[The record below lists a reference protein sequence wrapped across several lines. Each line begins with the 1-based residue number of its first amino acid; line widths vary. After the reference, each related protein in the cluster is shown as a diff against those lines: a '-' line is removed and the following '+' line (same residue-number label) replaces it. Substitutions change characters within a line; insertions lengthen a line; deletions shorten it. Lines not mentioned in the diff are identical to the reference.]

1 MKPGMAVT
9 IRVRPLDCQS
19 VLDVAAQLGMPAD
32 SAFSQLVSTALQSL
46 LETARQQKLLPEPD
60 PFQFSERMAPYWK
73 GKNSAKKVKTLA
85 AAEAAGSEVSAVALA
100 KPRAELVRPA
110 RQVLPA
116 AAVET
121 APAAVE
127 VVADPDAIERA
138 QNVLTMLILKK
149 EMHEDDPEAN
159 EWTQEDQ
166 QKWDRNYA
174 IVYPAG

>member
-46 LETARQQKLLPEPD
+46 LETARQQRLLPEPN
-60 PFQFSERMAPYWK
+60 PFDFAERMAPYWK
-73 GKNSAKKVKTLA
+73 GKNTAKKVRTLA
-85 AAEAAGSEVSAVALA
+85 ATEAVGSEASAVALA
-100 KPRAELVRPA
+100 RPRAEFRAPA
-110 RQVLPA
+110 KQVLPA
-116 AAVET
+116 TAVEP

-127 VVADPDAIERA
+127 LVADPDAVERA
-138 QNVLTMLILKK
+138 QNVLTILILKK